1 MCLLKADQT
10 QIEREREHFVVLS
23 LHAIKSE
30 FIKKKK
36 GLMLSNTGCT
46 GKIKIVKNWIGEV
59 KA

>member
-30 FIKKKK
+30 FIKKQK
-36 GLMLSNTGCT
+36 GLM
-46 GKIKIVKNWIGEV
+46 
-59 KA
+59 